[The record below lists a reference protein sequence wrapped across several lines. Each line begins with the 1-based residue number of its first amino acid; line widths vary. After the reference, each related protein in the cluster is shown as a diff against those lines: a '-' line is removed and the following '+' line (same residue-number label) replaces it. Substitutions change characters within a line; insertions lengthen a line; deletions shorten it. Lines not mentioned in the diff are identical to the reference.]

1 MEEVFPWDEHYGQPL
16 NARTLQPPVVPF
28 EGFALQNPGR
38 FHPSH
43 KDGRRCGQNWDPLD
57 RAAEAEPRRHLYLR
71 IAGPADFLGRPRL
84 SREPQP
90 FACRGPRPA
99 RPAFPAMQAWLNTPD
114 ETSRQRR
121 RWNSPNRPPLRIR
134 NIRSD
139 NRLGLFLANLF
150 GNHQAQFF
158 EGSNK
163 VGKNAGRVAKASLP
177 FPTIPQHNATP
188 HQIDSP
194 TSLNLS
200 CCSAVSSSCV
210 RALQVLDPR
219 HAIGRDR
226 SPQLATYPFPPI
238 VGFTIP
244 PPGLCQAADVD
255 VLQLIRTWLILVN
268 KIERGRRMRQHHATI
283 HCMAAEPRPGR
294 GRRRLVLRPFYS
306 FRGHLSLSYACI
318 SKMFCLPSPAKVTFS
333 PLCFFIFHFYLS
345 ARVFMGW
352 SVTWGL

>member
-1 MEEVFPWDEHYGQPL
+1 MEDVFPRDEHYGQPL
-16 NARTLQPPVVPF
+16 NARTLQPPVLPF

-139 NRLGLFLANLF
+139 NRLGLLLANLF

-200 CCSAVSSSCV
+200 CRSAVSSSCV

-283 HCMAAEPRPGR
+283 HCMGGWTQARKGTPASCFEAFLLFSWTLVAFTRMHLEDVLLTRPGE
-294 GRRRLVLRPFYS
+294 
-306 FRGHLSLSYACI
+306 GH
-318 SKMFCLPSPAKVTFS
+318 FLPSLF
-333 PLCFFIFHFYLS
+333 FHFSFLLE
-345 ARVFMGW
+345 R
-352 SVTWGL
+352 